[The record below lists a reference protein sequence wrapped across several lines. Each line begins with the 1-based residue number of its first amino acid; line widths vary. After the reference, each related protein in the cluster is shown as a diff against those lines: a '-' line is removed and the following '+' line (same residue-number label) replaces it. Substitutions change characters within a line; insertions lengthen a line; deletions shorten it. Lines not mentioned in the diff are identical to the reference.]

1 MFIHTSE
8 SIQTG
13 LGKAPEALDAI
24 DMGFTSNELILP
36 VIDTQVLAVAD
47 VNQAIVATPAI
58 GVDDA
63 VQGDPTADNAL
74 QRSLSAVRDDFCVD
88 AAVAF
93 ENAKDGRFAKGP
105 ATSLALDAA
114 GAEVGF
120 IHLDLA
126 GERRPG
132 LAIFSDTFTYTSQIT
147 VNGIAVKVRQGSDL
161 SGVQIQCKQ
170 PDNLAKLGLGN
181 SCTDCIP
188 VFHSHDSSLAS
199 FH

>member
-1 MFIHTSE
+1 MFIHTTE

-13 LGKAPEALDAI
+13 LGKAPEALDAV
-24 DMGFTSNELILP
+24 DMGFTSNELVLP

-47 VNQAIVATPAI
+47 INQAIVAPPAI
-58 GVDDA
+58 GIDDA
-63 VQGDPTADNAL
+63 VQGNPTADNAL
-74 QRSLSAVRDDFCVD
+74 QRSLSAVRDDFCVN

-93 ENAKDGRFAKGP
+93 ENAEDSRFAKGP
-105 ATSLALDAA
+105 ASSLALDAA
-114 GAEVGF
+114 GTEVGF

-126 GERRPG
+126 GERRLG
-132 LAIFSDTFTYTSQIT
+132 LAIFSNTFTDASQIT

-170 PDNLAKLGLGN
+170 PDNLAKLGLRN

>member
-1 MFIHTSE
+1 MFIHTPE

-93 ENAKDGRFAKGP
+93 ENAEDGRFAKGP
-105 ATSLALDAA
+105 ATSLALDAV

-126 GERRPG
+126 GEWRLG
-132 LAIFSDTFTYTSQIT
+132 LAIFSNTFTDASQVT
-147 VNGIAVKVRQGSDL
+147 VDGVAVQSRQSSDL
-161 SGVQIQCKQ
+161 CGVQIECIQ
-170 PDNLAKLGLGN
+170 PYNLAKLGLRN
-181 SCTDCIP
+181 SCTDCVP

>member
-1 MFIHTSE
+1 MFIHASE

-36 VIDTQVLAVAD
+36 VIDTQVLAIAD
-47 VNQAIVATPAI
+47 VNQAIVASPAI
-58 GVDDA
+58 GIDDA

-74 QRSLSAVRDDFCVD
+74 QRRLSAVRDDFCVD

-105 ATSLALDAA
+105 ASSLALDAA

-126 GERRPG
+126 RERRLG
-132 LAIFSDTFTYTSQIT
+132 LAIFSDTFTDASQIT
-147 VNGIAVKVRQGSDL
+147 VNGIAIQPRQGSDL
-161 SGVQIQCKQ
+161 GGIQIQREQ
-170 PDNLAKLGLGN
+170 PDNLPELRLRN
-181 SCTDCIP
+181 SRTNCIP
-188 VFHSHDSSLAS
+188 VFRCHDSSLDP